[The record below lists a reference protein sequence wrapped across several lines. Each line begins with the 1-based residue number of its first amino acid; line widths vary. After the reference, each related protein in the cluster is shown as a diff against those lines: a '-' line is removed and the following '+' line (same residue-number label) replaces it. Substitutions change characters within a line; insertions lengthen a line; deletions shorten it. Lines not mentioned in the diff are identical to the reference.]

1 MSGLSSVEKT
11 EEDRKGAERFDWSV
25 VSLAWRLGYTIA
37 VPLVVF
43 ALLGRFADQ
52 ALETTPW
59 MMLMGILVATIVTSI
74 LLYRKI
80 KKTLSRLK

>member
-1 MSGLSSVEKT
+1 MT
-11 EEDRKGAERFDWSV
+11 EEKERERTERFDWSV

-52 ALETTPW
+52 AELREPRTCTNGSRTPVLE
-59 MMLMGILVATIVTSI
+59 
-74 LLYRKI
+74 
-80 KKTLSRLK
+80 RL